1 MTRKWF
7 GNGIWAGGLLALAWM
22 AIWLGL
28 AWEGMA
34 EGATR
39 GIPGVTTAATMV
51 GDTLRA
57 IAVIIAPVLIIA
69 AIYEA
74 RQHAGL
80 GIVFSIFG
88 VLLSVGILIY
98 ADEIVAFIKPGSA
111 AAFTSLLIPQS
122 MGWGAW
128 WQLGQ
133 QLLSVGALA
142 EGIRRARHT
151 RGV

>member
-1 MTRKWF
+1 
-7 GNGIWAGGLLALAWM
+7 M

-28 AWEGMA
+28 AWEGLA

-51 GDTLRA
+51 GDTIRA

-69 AIYEA
+69 ALYEA

-88 VLLSVGILIY
+88 VLLCVGIILF
-98 ADEIVAFIKPGSA
+98 ADDIVGFIKPGAA
-111 AAFTSLLIPQS
+111 AAFTGTLAPHALA
-122 MGWGAW
+122 WGSW

-142 EGIRRARHT
+142 EGIRRARHA